1 MALLTPTRLDDDDIV
16 GNNRII
22 YHVDVHYYFH
32 QIKLSRSLSTKLNE
46 CK

>member
-22 YHVDVHYYFH
+22 YQLTYTITF
-32 QIKLSRSLSTKLNE
+32 TKLNYPDRYQQS
-46 CK
+46 

>member
-1 MALLTPTRLDDDDIV
+1 MTLLTPTRLDDVDIV

-22 YHVDVHYYFH
+22 YHVDVYYYFQ

-46 CK
+46 CE